1 MEKFSKYREFYTGTD
16 NSTEIQA
23 AAKSILE
30 KLKNSEI
37 TSVFVAVRQFVNDA
51 CYDKSSGTP
60 VAKRKASSLLDS
72 RRAKASELIDDCIA
86 SCGSMATL
94 ATSLLR
100 NMGYAVKLV
109 HGSHVSSEHH
119 AWIEIYNEDAVKW
132 EAYDL
137 TGYGDKVTG
146 KIGPGHTK
154 ILDCAD
160 WYDIKEFL
168 IKEHKEWVSKR
179 QERRKNS

>member
-30 KLKNSEI
+30 KSKNSDI
-37 TSVFVAVRQFVNDA
+37 ASVFVAVRQFVNDA
-51 CYDKSSGTP
+51 CYDKSSGKP
-60 VAKRKASSLLDS
+60 VAKRKASSLLES
-72 RRAKASELIDDCIA
+72 RRVKASELITDCIA

-109 HGSHVSSEHH
+109 HGSHSSSDHH
-119 AWIEIYNEDAVKW
+119 AWIEIYSADDEKW
-132 EAYDL
+132 HSYDL
-137 TGYGDKVTG
+137 TGYGDKATG
-146 KIGPGHTK
+146 GIGPEHKK
-154 ILDCAD
+154 IIDCAD
-160 WYDIKEFL
+160 WYEIKDFL
-168 IKEHKEWVSKR
+168 IKEHKKWVDDR
-179 QERRKNS
+179 QSI

>member
-1 MEKFSKYREFYTGTD
+1 MEKLSKYREFYTGTD

-30 KLKNSEI
+30 KSKNSDI
-37 TSVFVAVRQFVNDA
+37 ASVFVVVRQFVNDA
-51 CYDKSSGTP
+51 CYDKSSGKP
-60 VAKRKASSLLDS
+60 VAKRKASNLLES
-72 RRAKASELIDDCIA
+72 RRVKASELINDCIA

-119 AWIEIYNEDAVKW
+119 AWIEIYNEDTGKW

-146 KIGPGHTK
+146 KIGSDYTK

-168 IKEHKEWVSKR
+168 IKEHKRWVSKR
-179 QERRKNS
+179 EERQK

>member
-1 MEKFSKYREFYTGTD
+1 MEKFSKYREFHTGTD

-30 KLKNSEI
+30 KSKSSDI
-37 TSVFVAVRQFVNDA
+37 TSVFLAVRQFINDA
-51 CYDKSSGTP
+51 CYDKSSGRP

-72 RRAKASELIDDCIA
+72 RRAIASELIVDCIA

-94 ATSLLR
+94 AASLLR

-119 AWIEIYNEDAVKW
+119 AWIEIYNEDTSKW

-137 TGYGDKVTG
+137 TGYGDRATG
-146 KIGPGHTK
+146 KIGPDHTK

-168 IKEHKEWVSKR
+168 IKEHKDWVSKR
-179 QERRKNS
+179 EGRQKNS